1 MAKTLLLTS
10 AGIKIPPIKDE
21 LLKILTKSANKIK
34 LAHIITASKVAEDT
48 EYVKRDKK
56 VMKKVGFQ
64 VEDIDIVGKT
74 EKQLRK
80 ILNNKDIVYVQGG
93 NGFFL
98 LKHIKKSGFD
108 KVVKNLIKRGV
119 IYVGVSAGTYVACPT
134 IEMHTWKD
142 KRRNQFGLVDLTA
155 MNLVPFLITVHYNRV
170 KYRSG
175 LKEGISKSKHPV
187 RILNDDQA
195 ILVKNGKIK
204 LVGRGKE
211 VKLS

>member
-10 AGIKIPPIKDE
+10 AGIKVTPIRDE
-21 LLKILTKSANKIK
+21 LLKILPKPASKIK
-34 LAHIITASKVAEDT
+34 LAHVVTASNVAEDID
-48 EYVKRDKK
+48 YVRRDKRM
-56 VMKKVGFQ
+56 MKKVGFQ

-80 ILNNKDIVYVQGG
+80 TLKNKDVVYVQGG

-98 LKHIKKSGFD
+98 LKHIRKSGFD
-108 KVVKNLIKRGV
+108 KVIKDLIKRGT
-119 IYVGVSAGTYVACPT
+119 IYIGVSAGTYVACPT

-142 KRRNQFGLVDLTA
+142 KERNQFGVVNLAA

-175 LKEGISKSKHPV
+175 LKEGITKSKYTV
-187 RILNDDQA
+187 KILNDDQA
-195 ILVKNGKIK
+195 ILVKSGKIK